1 MRFLLTGIAIVLG
14 FSALGQNKGK
24 QSANNDDRPLIQ
36 FSGVVVDRDS
46 LKPVP
51 YTMIVIKNKKRGT
64 VCDFF
69 GFFSFVAQEKDTI
82 EFSSVG
88 YKKAIFIIPDSL
100 TTNNYS
106 LIQVMQTD
114 TILLKETVIYPWPSK
129 EAFKKVFL
137 ETKIPE
143 DDMDRAAKNLDR
155 QALQSQYQTMPMDGS
170 MNYKASMQQQYS
182 KLYYAGQFP
191 PNNLLNPIAWSKF
204 IQAWRNGEFKK
215 KESHELS
222 DEEK

>member
-36 FSGVVVDRDS
+36 FSGVVVERDS

-88 YKKAIFIIPDSL
+88 YKKAIFIIP
-100 TTNNYS
+100 
-106 LIQVMQTD
+106 D

-215 KESHELS
+215 KESHELP